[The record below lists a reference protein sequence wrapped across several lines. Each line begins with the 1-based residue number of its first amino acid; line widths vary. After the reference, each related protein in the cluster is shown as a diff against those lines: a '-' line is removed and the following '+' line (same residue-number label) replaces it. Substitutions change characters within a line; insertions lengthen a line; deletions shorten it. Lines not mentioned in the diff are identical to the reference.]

1 MTKYGVTWENVAVEV
16 QKRWDQADAAGTL
29 QAPLVES
36 DGEELEGWTRMTR
49 RFGVSLKGGCL
60 RWLRDTNHVSIYLY
74 MSSSYVSMYYIFT
87 RVILQIDHGN
97 VYIQMFYGA
106 AATITEDVEVPI
118 GSNP

>member
-1 MTKYGVTWENVAVEV
+1 MDSYDSSF
-16 QKRWDQADAAGTL
+16 RC
-29 QAPLVES
+29 
-36 DGEELEGWTRMTR
+36 
-49 RFGVSLKGGCL
+49 FFKGGCL